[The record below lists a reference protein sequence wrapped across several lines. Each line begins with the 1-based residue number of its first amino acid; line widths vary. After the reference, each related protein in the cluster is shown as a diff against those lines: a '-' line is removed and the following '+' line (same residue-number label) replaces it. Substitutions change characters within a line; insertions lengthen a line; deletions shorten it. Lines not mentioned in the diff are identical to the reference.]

1 LAQAILAQA
10 ASIETA
16 SLASVICTPCAMTA
30 GPLPASVLKA
40 PSDKDVENAMPAAID
55 SDSESSG
62 TNDSVV
68 ATSTSTAVPAP
79 ACTPSPTK
87 LGEQVVKPGWKH
99 HQYWEF
105 NDAYESKENKF
116 ILIALGLC
124 LSLVL
129 LCLVMSASAP
139 SSFGTFYMEM
149 VPNFFIIF
157 GVEFVWRFMLSCV
170 AWYFIPKYKR
180 TVNYTRKLGN
190 LMKLYKFFLADD
202 VLPAMR
208 KEPLTLIFFFAVDQ
222 LVYIVMFAHAVRKRS
237 NPLSR
242 FLRFCFIQQ
251 DRPEDR
257 PDTLVYQTTEDIM
270 RFAVLLPFKLFF
282 LRLYLGGHEATI
294 YIPVTV
300 NSIGDGLAEP
310 VGVFFSTWFRK
321 HLGWDVTYRTKS
333 LWTSEGGFWS
343 GSFRRSYPGS
353 FCVFATTVVALSLE
367 HDEFSSAQLVY
378 LYSMLPYWMT
388 MTEAFAPHTN
398 DGPFMNLMGC
408 GLLAVT
414 YLLIE

>member
-1 LAQAILAQA
+1 
-10 ASIETA
+10 
-16 SLASVICTPCAMTA
+16 MTA
-30 GPLPASVLKA
+30 GPLPASA
-40 PSDKDVENAMPAAID
+40 PRAPGDEDVESAMPAATD

-62 TNDSVV
+62 ASDLVEHAATFTEV
-68 ATSTSTAVPAP
+68 AIRS
-79 ACTPSPTK
+79 CTPASATP
-87 LGEQVVKPGWKH
+87 GERVEKPVSKH

-105 NDAYESKENKF
+105 NDMYERKENKF
-116 ILIALGLC
+116 ILVAGGLC
-124 LSLVL
+124 LFLVL
-129 LCLVMSASAP
+129 LCVVLSASAP

-157 GVEFVWRFMLSCV
+157 GVELMWRFMLSCV
-170 AWYFIPKYKR
+170 AWHFIPKYKR

-202 VLPAMR
+202 VMPAMR

-222 LVYIVMFAHAVRKRS
+222 LVYMVMFAHAVRKRG

-257 PDTLVYQTTEDIM
+257 PDTLVYQATEDIM

-282 LRLYLGGHEATI
+282 LRMYLGGHEATI

-321 HLGWDVTYRTKS
+321 HLGWDVTYRTRS

-353 FCVFATTVVALSLE
+353 FCVFVTTVVVLAIN
-367 HDEFSSAQLVY
+367 HGEFSPSQLVY
-378 LYSMLPYWMT
+378 MYSMLPYWMT

-398 DGPFMNLMGC
+398 DGPFMNLVGC
-408 GLLAVT
+408 GLLAAA